1 MKKPKI
7 LVVDDDERN
16 LKVVSAMLA
25 PLEYD
30 VILARDGIEALEM
43 VEKEKPDVILLDI
56 MMPKMDGFEVL
67 KILKENEETKI
78 IPVVMVTALK
88 EVEDRAKALELGA
101 DDFLTKPVEKL
112 ELRARVKSLIN
123 VKRYYDH
130 MRNYQKELEEE
141 VEKRTLELKEAYKK
155 LKRASLDT
163 IYRLAR
169 AAEYKDEDTGAHI
182 QRVSHFAEIVAR
194 KMGMDENFCENI
206 LYSAPMHDIGKI
218 GIPDHILLKP
228 GKLTPEEWEIMKKHT
243 IIGAKI
249 LEGSDVEFIK
259 MAEIIALT
267 HHERWD
273 GKGYP
278 KGLKGE
284 EIPLPG
290 RITAI
295 ADVFDALCSKRPYKP
310 AYPIDEVLKIIKEEE
325 GKHFDPKV
333 VSAFF
338 SGIDEI
344 LDIKERFKNEGESLL
359 LKMVRG
365 EI

>member
-1 MKKPKI
+1 MNKPKI
-7 LVVDDDERN
+7 LVVDDDEKN
-16 LKVVSAMLA
+16 LKVIQAMLA
-25 PLEYD
+25 PLEYE
-30 VILARDGIEALEM
+30 VILARDGESALEM

-56 MMPKMDGFEVL
+56 MMPKLDGFEVL
-67 KILKENEETKI
+67 KILKENDETKL
-78 IPVVMVTALK
+78 IPVIMVTALK
-88 EVEDRAKALELGA
+88 EIEDRAKALELGA
-101 DDFLTKPVEKL
+101 DDFLTKPVEKI
-112 ELRARVKSLIN
+112 ELRARVKSAVN
-123 VKRYYDH
+123 VKNYYDH
-130 MRNYQKELEEE
+130 MKNYQKILEEE

-155 LKRASLDT
+155 LKNASLDT
-163 IYRLAR
+163 IYRLAK

-182 QRVSHFAEIVAR
+182 QRVSHYAEIIAR

-278 KGLKGE
+278 RGLKKE

-290 RITAI
+290 RITAL
-295 ADVFDALCSKRPYKP
+295 ADVFDALLSKRPYKP
-310 AYPIDEVLKIIKEEE
+310 PYSLKEVLKIIEEE
-325 GKHFDPKV
+325 NGKHFDPKV
-333 VSAFF
+333 VSSFF
-338 SGIDEI
+338 AGFKEI
-344 LDIKERFKNEGESLL
+344 LDIREKFKDEGESLL
-359 LKMVRG
+359 LKMVKG
-365 EI
+365 E

>member
-1 MKKPKI
+1 MRKPKI

-16 LKVVSAMLA
+16 LKVISAMLA
-25 PLEYD
+25 PLEYE
-30 VILARDGIEALEM
+30 VIMARDGEEALEK
-43 VEKEKPDVILLDI
+43 VNLEKPDVILLDI
-56 MMPKMDGFEVL
+56 MMPKLDGFEVL

-78 IPVVMVTALK
+78 IPVIMVTALK
-88 EVEDRAKALELGA
+88 EVEDRARALELGA
-101 DDFLTKPVEKL
+101 DDFLTKPVEKM
-112 ELRARVKSLIN
+112 ELRARVKSSIK
-123 VKRYYDH
+123 VKEYNDY
-130 MRNYQKELEEE
+130 MRNYQKMLEEE

-163 IYRLAR
+163 IYRLAK

-182 QRVSHFAEIVAR
+182 QRVSHYAEIIAR

-206 LYSAPMHDIGKI
+206 LYAAPMHDIGKI

-228 GKLTPEEWEIMKKHT
+228 GKLTPEEFEIMKKHT

-278 KGLKGE
+278 RGLSGE

-295 ADVFDALCSKRPYKP
+295 ADVFDALLSKRPYKP
-310 AYPIDEVLKIIKEEE
+310 PFPLEETLEIIKKEN
-325 GKHFDPKV
+325 GTHFDPNV
-333 VSAFF
+333 VSSFF
-338 SGIDEI
+338 SALDEI
-344 LDIKERFKNEGESLL
+344 LDIRERFKDEGESLL
-359 LKMVRG
+359 IKMVRG